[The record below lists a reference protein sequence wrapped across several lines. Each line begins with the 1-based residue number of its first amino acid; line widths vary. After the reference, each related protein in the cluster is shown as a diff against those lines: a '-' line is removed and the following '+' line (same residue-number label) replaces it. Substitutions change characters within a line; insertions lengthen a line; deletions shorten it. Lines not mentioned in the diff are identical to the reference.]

1 MVRYISSRATRDLLD
16 RGQEQLV
23 QHPNS
28 GCEWLMENG
37 YRILDEEVAQEKR
50 FNYEINVADAPG
62 R

>member
-1 MVRYISSRATRDLLD
+1 
-16 RGQEQLV
+16 
-23 QHPNS
+23 
-28 GCEWLMENG
+28 MENG

>member
-1 MVRYISSRATRDLLD
+1 MDDL
-16 RGQEQLV
+16 R
-23 QHPNS
+23 HPRQRPGAPGPAS
-28 GCEWLMENG
+28 QQRLRQWLMENG